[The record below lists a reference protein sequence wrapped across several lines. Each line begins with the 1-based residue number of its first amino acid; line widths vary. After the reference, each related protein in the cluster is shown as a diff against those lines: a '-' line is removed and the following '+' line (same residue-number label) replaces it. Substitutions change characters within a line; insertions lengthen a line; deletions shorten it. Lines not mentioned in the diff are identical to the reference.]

1 MTESAHEKRLKKI
14 EAETVEIKRQIMRLE
29 FQQKKNLAVAK
40 KDFEE
45 RDKQIQKR
53 LDYVAKLAG
62 ITYEELDNLDLK
74 VQEAGLKLSQ
84 PRQHST
90 LS

>member
-1 MTESAHEKRLKKI
+1 MPESAHEKRLKKI

-29 FQQKKNLAVAK
+29 FQQKKDLAVAK

-53 LDYVAKLAG
+53 LDHVAKLAG

-74 VQEAGLKLSQ
+74 VQEAGLKLGQ